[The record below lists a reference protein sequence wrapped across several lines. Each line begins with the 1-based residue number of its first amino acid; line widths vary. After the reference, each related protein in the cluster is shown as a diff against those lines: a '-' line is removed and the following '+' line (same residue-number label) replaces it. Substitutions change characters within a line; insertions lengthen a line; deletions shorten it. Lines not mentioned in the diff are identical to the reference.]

1 MKKIMTILFTF
12 SLLMNFVG
20 AEEMKKIK
28 LEEDSVDIQEK
39 KFDVDVFWEILPW
52 KDNTSITI
60 DGWGKYSVLS
70 FDKKGKLKQK
80 TLCDYPKKQYDRI
93 FFADDKT
100 GFIYASANMM
110 YFLYNADTKI
120 QNSLIP
126 VLSWKGYTNLYPLNK
141 KEILVQFVSDKK
153 KYGYFIYEHSAEEYE
168 RQEITDI
175 RDLRLL
181 EQFYDD
187 KYKFLAKEN
196 DEYFIYDWKN
206 QKKETN
212 KLTQFFNENKIKSF
226 NFNMKNNRAFVS
238 NSENKYMIFWNED
251 FSEFKIYNLK
261 DYLSSDSYSINIYS
275 YSGDGKY
282 AFASIYAYDEQYQCG
297 LYHLTFIDMDK
308 FKEDKNPIKPTDL
321 ITDRTDSFFTTG
333 FVFDKRNGWNFI
345 FTDETAKAF
354 AISMNDLF

>member
-1 MKKIMTILFTF
+1 MKKFGIILLMF
-12 SLLMNFVG
+12 SLFINFMS

-39 KFDVDVFWEILPW
+39 KFDVDVFWKIIPW
-52 KDNTSITI
+52 KDNSSITI

-80 TLCDYPKKQYDRI
+80 TLCDYPKNQYNRF

-212 KLTQFFNENKIKSF
+212 KLTQFFNENAIESYK
-226 NFNMKNNRAFVS
+226 FNMKNNRAFVS

-251 FSEFKIYNLK
+251 FSEFEKYNLK
-261 DYLSSDSYSINIYS
+261 DYLGSDSYSINIYS

-282 AFASIYAYDEQYQCG
+282 AFATIYAYDEYYGCG
-297 LYHLTFIDMDK
+297 LYHWTFIDMDK
-308 FKEDKNPIKPTDL
+308 FKENKNSIKPTML

-333 FVFDKRNGWNFI
+333 FVFDKKTGWNFI
-345 FTDETAKAF
+345 FTDGRSKAF
-354 AISMNDLF
+354 AIPMKDLF